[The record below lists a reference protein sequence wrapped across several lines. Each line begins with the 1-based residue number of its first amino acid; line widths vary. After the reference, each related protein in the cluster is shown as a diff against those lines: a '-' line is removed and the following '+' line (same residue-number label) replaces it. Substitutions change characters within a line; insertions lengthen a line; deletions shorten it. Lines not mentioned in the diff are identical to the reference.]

1 MLKIFSNF
9 SCPFLS
15 FFSVASNVHFRLLRV
30 SWPSTSR
37 KQINPLIPGEP
48 LPTPGDPALW
58 DPAWKSGPG
67 EEEEEGG
74 AVARQGGQGGQGG
87 GGQVWQG
94 DTWTPLPGGD

>member
-1 MLKIFSNF
+1 MFI
-9 SCPFLS
+9 
-15 FFSVASNVHFRLLRV
+15 FRLLRV
-30 SWPSTSR
+30 SFQIWSSTSR
-37 KQINPLIPGEP
+37 KQIKSHIPGEP
-48 LPTPGDPALW
+48 LPNPGDPALW

-94 DTWTPLPGGD
+94 DSWTPLPGGD